1 MALDPTTTSTIQQ
14 FISAQTNED
23 ISYGSLSFIEHID
36 GIQLPIKNV
45 VEDYLEDLD
54 DAYVEIEL
62 TEDDMR
68 RYRYKPKIL
77 CYDIYGAPELYF
89 IVMRMN
95 GIYSMKDFTKRKLK
109 MLKPAAMTKLVRSIY
124 AAEKDIIDAYNL
136 K

>member
-1 MALDPTTTSTIQQ
+1 MALDPTTTSTVQQ

-23 ISYGSLSFIEHID
+23 ISYEALSFIEQIE
-36 GIQLPIKNV
+36 GINLPIKNV
-45 VEDYLEDLD
+45 VEDYLEDLE

-62 TEDDMR
+62 SDEDFR
-68 RYRYKPKIL
+68 RYKYKPKIL

-109 MLKPAAMTKLVRSIY
+109 LLKPAAMTTLVRSIY
-124 AAEKDIIDAYNL
+124 AAEKEVIDAYNI

>member
-1 MALDPTTTSTIQQ
+1 MAIDPTTTSTIQQ
-14 FISAQTNED
+14 FVSAQTNED
-23 ISYGSLSFIEHID
+23 ISYEALSFIEHID
-36 GIQLPIKNV
+36 NLHLPIKNV

-54 DAYVEIEL
+54 AAYVEVEL
-62 TEDDMR
+62 SDEDMR
-68 RYRYKPKIL
+68 RYKYKPKIL

-109 MLKPAAMTKLVRSIY
+109 LLKPAAMNTLVRSIF
-124 AAEKDIIDAYNL
+124 AAEKQVIDSYNI